1 MNRLFSI
8 RRRRPHIVD
17 FWTPRVA
24 GVDGYRL
31 KWSSNFAGGS
41 ALTTI
46 ITSSNVGYIDD
57 NVNRAVVET
66 QPLNGQ
72 VRIVFDPTTFSIPDG
87 NSFWLQ
93 FVPVTGGVEGTPG
106 AMTLILPPNMGNTS
120 QIVIAGTPSG
130 TQQLDL
136 PMIRDITVQ
145 NAASITISTESGGAA
160 FTVPGSAVDAH
171 SLGFLGQVST
181 LYVTGGAF
189 SLTAS
194 LAFPR

>member
-8 RRRRPHIVD
+8 RRRRPHYVD

-31 KWSSNFAGGS
+31 KWGANFSTAPT
-41 ALTTI
+41 AF
-46 ITSSNVGYIDD
+46 ITSSNVGFIDD
-57 NVNRAVVET
+57 NVNRGVVDT

-72 VRIVFDPTTFSIPDG
+72 VRIVFDPTTYSIPDA
-87 NSFWLQ
+87 NAFWLQ
-93 FVPVTGGVEGTPG
+93 FVPVTSGVEGTPG
-106 AMTLILPPNMGNTS
+106 AMTLVLPPNMGNTS
-120 QIVIAGTPSG
+120 QIVIAGTPTG

-136 PMIRDITVQ
+136 PMIRDITIQ
-145 NAASITISTESGGAA
+145 NVGVISLSTESGGAV
-160 FTVPGSAVDAH
+160 FTVPASGADTH

-181 LYVTGGAF
+181 LYVAGGAF
-189 SLTAS
+189 SMTAA

>member
-8 RRRRPHIVD
+8 RRRRPHLVD
-17 FWTPRVA
+17 VWTPKVA

-31 KWSSNFAGGS
+31 KWGANFSSAP
-41 ALTTI
+41 ATI
-46 ITSSNVGYIDD
+46 ITSTNAGFIDD
-57 NVNRAVVET
+57 NVNRATVET

-72 VRIVFDPTTFSIPDG
+72 VRIVFDPTTYAIPDG

-106 AMTLILPPNMGNTS
+106 AMTLVLPANMGNQS
-120 QIVIAGTPSG
+120 LIVIAGTPTG

-136 PMIRDITVQ
+136 PTIRGIKIQNAADITVR
-145 NAASITISTESGGAA
+145 TESGGAA
-160 FTVPGSAVDAH
+160 FTVPGSTVDVHDLAY
-171 SLGFLGQVST
+171 LGMVSS

-189 SLTAS
+189 SMTAT